1 MTVTLSGT
9 NLLIDLHPPGETLE
23 QDVLR
28 GLQQSPKVL
37 PPKLLYDERGSELF
51 DRICELEEYYPTRTE
66 LGIMRDHIEEM
77 VRRIGPRCAVIEYGS
92 GTGLKTK
99 FLLEHLVDPA
109 AYVPIDISQGPLLA
123 CAAELNELF
132 PGLQIVP
139 IRADFMQRIE
149 LPEFNGNADRRL
161 VYFPG
166 STIGNLECGEAR
178 EFLCHVRDVCGDD
191 GALLIGVDLK
201 KDRTMLERAYND
213 REGVTAE
220 FNLNLLRRL
229 NRELD
234 ADFDLSQFRHLAVY
248 NESKS
253 RIEMHL
259 MSLCRQTVSV
269 AGVDI
274 DFEDGETIHTESS
287 HKYDL
292 EEVHQL
298 AANAGFRVEEVW
310 VDENRLFSVQFW
322 AAACPVFVRDMAAFT
337 RP

>member
-1 MTVTLSGT
+1 MTAILPGAD
-9 NLLIDLHPPGETLE
+9 LLIDLHPPGETLE
-23 QDVLR
+23 QDVLC
-28 GLQQSPKVL
+28 GLQRCPKKL

-66 LGIMRDHIEEM
+66 LSIMRDHIEEM
-77 VRRIGPRCAVIEYGS
+77 ARRIGPRCAVIEYGS

-123 CAAELNELF
+123 CAAELKELF
-132 PGLQIVP
+132 PELQIVP

-149 LPEFNGNADRRL
+149 LPEFNGDADRRV

-166 STIGNLECGEAR
+166 STIGNLEWGEAR
-178 EFLCHVRDVCGDD
+178 QFLCNVRDVCGDD

-213 REGVTAE
+213 REGVTAD

-234 ADFDLSQFRHLAVY
+234 ADFDLGQFRHRAVY

-259 MSLCRQTVSV
+259 MSLRRQTVCV

-287 HKYDL
+287 HKFGLKDVQ
-292 EEVHQL
+292 EL
-298 AANAGFRVEEVW
+298 ARSGGFRVEDVW
-310 VDENRLFSVQFW
+310 VDKNRLFSVQFW
-322 AAACPVFVRDMAAFT
+322 AAA
-337 RP
+337 